1 MGYRE
6 VNVKAKKIV
15 FVTVG
20 TTSFDALVRE
30 VDTREV
36 KQELAP
42 AEGGD
47 EPLAVDYT
55 FSSSIADHLRA
66 ASLVA
71 AMQTLRLGKPLNVV
85 VNEDLMNNHQS
96 EFAEEVADMK
106 HLYNARPRTLRHV
119 IPPDMNLDSLVPYHP
134 GDATP
139 VAKFI
144 SRFLG
149 FLPMIDGIVKFYYF
163 YECIIDRDACMK
175 RHVQFE

>member
-1 MGYRE
+1 MGYSE

-36 KQELAP
+36 KQELA
-42 AEGGD
+42 EGGD
-47 EPLAVDYT
+47 EPLAVDDT

-66 ASLVA
+66 ASLVIFE
-71 AMQTLRLGKPLNVV
+71 TLRLGKPLIVV
-85 VNEDLMNNHQS
+85 VNEDLMNNQQS

-106 HLYNARPRTLRHV
+106 HLYYARPRTLRHV

-163 YECIIDRDACMK
+163 YECIIDRDACLK